1 MYFII
6 KLIKMPSTRRNN
18 RENKDEDLS
27 TNIEEEEDECSI
39 GNRMCMTNKDVE
51 EDDEEVDNDSNCG
64 SREISRA
71 PSRSPSFSEDS
82 LSDNVKTQ
90 NYFELLFWDMWSI
103 GKIYLLWVF
112 VHFVSAN
119 LYAYY
124 CTNLSFY
131 GLLSTPFLV
140 VAPHCTALNWTINW
154 THGAIKNMWLTLG
167 SWFVAKI
174 VDIK

>member
-27 TNIEEEEDECSI
+27 TNIEEEDECSI
-39 GNRMCMTNKDVE
+39 GNKMCMTNKDVE
-51 EDDEEVDNDSNCG
+51 EDDEEDDNDSNCG

-90 NYFELLFWDMWSI
+90 NYFELLFWDLWTI
-103 GKIYLLWVF
+103 GKIYLLWIF

-119 LYAYY
+119 LNAYH
-124 CTNLSFY
+124 CTHLSTHRRTLGY
-131 GLLSTPFLV
+131 GLGMWNLLATPGCV
-140 VAPHCTALNWTINW
+140 
-154 THGAIKNMWLTLG
+154 
-167 SWFVAKI
+167 S
-174 VDIK
+174 